1 MFSWDDPNQKVSF
14 IVTTTAVA
22 GSTYC
27 FAGWLIWSVRHHE
40 KRLAWITVPIR
51 EIMACPSYLKRWG
64 GQVKDRSYK
73 FKKLFERKPRDRT
86 GQDTEVGQESGGVG
100 ATTILGSK

>member
-14 IVTTTAVA
+14 IVTTVLVA
-22 GSTYC
+22 GSTHC
-27 FAGWLIWSVRHHE
+27 FAGWLIWSVRQRE
-40 KRLAWITVPIR
+40 QRLAW
-51 EIMACPSYLKRWG
+51 
-64 GQVKDRSYK
+64 

-100 ATTILGSK
+100 TTTIVGSK